1 MARFKFGF
9 RSIRF
14 LCPTPPVIL
23 CLLVLTM
30 QESALPAQ
38 DFLPAHPPTPGSN
51 SVTTQAASVAASSA
65 LSQEDL
71 ADLHMARKRYQ
82 AALEIYHQIPQKS
95 AAVWNKIGIAN
106 QQMFMLEAAQKSYE
120 MSLKL
125 DGRNADV
132 MNNLGTIFYSQKLY
146 SSAERYYRKAL
157 KLKPKSAIIYKNL
170 GTALLAEDKFK
181 KGWECYQAALAL
193 DPDIFER
200 TNLYR
205 VGGPTASQKRGA
217 MNYFLAKSYLLAGM
231 TDRAVGYL
239 RMAIDE
245 GFTDRKR
252 LMSDKEFAGLRGIS
266 SFEQLLAEQQL
277 Q

>member
-1 MARFKFGF
+1 MARFRFGLSF
-9 RSIRF
+9 AHPLITI
-14 LCPTPPVIL
+14 PTMAF
-23 CLLVLTM
+23 CLAL
-30 QESALPAQ
+30 LPASGICLQ
-38 DFLPAHPPTPGSN
+38 PQQLVSAQPSMNNLAPVGIQST
-51 SVTTQAASVAASSA
+51 VTTSPTA
-65 LSQEDL
+65 LSPEDL
-71 ADLHMARKRYQ
+71 ADLHMARRRYQ
-82 AALEIYHQIPQKS
+82 AALEVYRSIPNKS

-125 DGRNADV
+125 DSKNADV

-157 KLKPKSAIIYKNL
+157 KIKPKAAIIYKNL
-170 GTALLAEDKFK
+170 GTVLLAEDKFK

-200 TNLYR
+200 ANLYR

-217 MNYFLAKSYLLAGM
+217 VNYFLAKSYLHVGM
-231 TDRAVGYL
+231 TDRAVDYL

-252 LMSDKEFAGLRGIS
+252 LIADKEFAVLRGTS
-266 SFEQLLAEQQL
+266 AFEQLLAEQQT